1 MATTED
7 TWTDLTRRCAFVSH
21 RLVGWIYWDPTGIA
35 NYAALGVPD
44 GMGYY
49 IATRAAPLADG
60 GDGPVIATFGS
71 IHPDFI
77 RMSLGLCRTHT
88 TFAAAAAARDAAVVE
103 GLHREVPEIV
113 GGLTELAGPLWAV
126 ADELS
131 MSGRALFAAHREWP
145 RPDGDDLLSAW
156 LAVNCI
162 REWRGDTHWAIQ
174 TADELSSTASGVLDG
189 AWRDYEDD
197 WLPRSRGADDAA
209 ISAAMEELEARGLA
223 TDGVVNRA
231 GIAHR
236 QELEDRLDRIGSE
249 PWRILGEEKSSRL
262 VELVDPVGDRL
273 MERIDATAGPNWM
286 PAGRTSRRKF

>member
-1 MATTED
+1 M
-7 TWTDLTRRCAFVSH
+7 SH

-44 GMGYY
+44 GAGYY

-77 RMSLGLCRTHT
+77 RLSLGLCRTHT
-88 TFAAAAAARDAAVVE
+88 TFAAAAAARDAAVVA

-113 GGLTELAGPLWAV
+113 EGLAGLAGPLWQV
-126 ADELS
+126 ADQLPL
-131 MSGRALFAAHREWP
+131 SGRALFAAHRDWP
-145 RPDGDDLLSAW
+145 RPDDDPLLSAW
-156 LAVNCI
+156 LAANCI

-174 TADELSSTASGVLDG
+174 TADELSSTASGILDG
-189 AWRDYEDD
+189 AWRDYDDD
-197 WLPRSRGADDAA
+197 WLPRSRGAEDAA
-209 ISAAMEELEARGLA
+209 IEAAMSELEARGLA
-223 TDGVVNRA
+223 ADGAVNEA

-249 PWRILGEEKSSRL
+249 PWRLLGEDLADRFVAVIEPAG
-262 VELVDPVGDRL
+262 ERL
-273 MERIDATAGPNWM
+273 MARIDATAGSKWM
-286 PAGRTSRRKF
+286 PAGRTRQ